1 MRESS
6 VKRLKISKWPLA
18 AVSFFL
24 AGTLLATSTN
34 AEDLSPRIP
43 VTPIEG
49 HTNWQSM
56 LDSGMWQRSVFASE
70 YVSVGA
76 GAGLQGNVLAGTY
89 LTTGV
94 SADLDGSTAAGT
106 DTTMGA
112 DSVVLGSIQSG
123 ASIEMGEG
131 ATTTGEQKIPN
142 TTEAI
147 ESARGDGRQDLL
159 SAQGFL
165 GKFAATTFLEPGNV
179 DTDTTFTPGVYRVSG
194 LLTFTAGITITLD
207 AQNSASEFVFNVSN
221 YITFGEGV
229 KVEVINANVI
239 DKKPISVTWN
249 ATGGYVSVGAGA
261 SIVGTILAN
270 GYVSTGAGSTLT
282 GVNVD
287 CGGVAFAATSY
298 VSIGADAT
306 VGTGTES
313 CSPSPGT
320 VLRS

>member
-1 MRESS
+1 VQKSS

-18 AVSFFL
+18 ALSFFV
-24 AGTLLATSTN
+24 AGTLLATSAYAQEN
-34 AEDLSPRIP
+34 SNRIP
-43 VTPIEG
+43 VRVTDG
-49 HTNWQSM
+49 TATNWQSR
-56 LDSGMWQRSVFASE
+56 LNSDMWQRSVFASE

-94 SADLDGSTAAGT
+94 SAEIDGSTAAST
-106 DTTMGA
+106 DTTIGA
-112 DSVVLGSIQSG
+112 DSVVLGDIQSG
-123 ASIEMGEG
+123 TGIEMGAG
-131 ATTTGEQKIPN
+131 ATSSSETLSTSE
-142 TTEAI
+142 EI
-147 ESARGDGRQDLL
+147 ESAGRDGRQDLHE
-159 SAQGFL
+159 AQEFL
-165 GKFAATTFLEPGNV
+165 GKFTAATSLEPGNI
-179 DTDTTFTPGVYRVSG
+179 DTDTTFTAGVYGVSG

-207 AQNSASEFVFNVSN
+207 AQNVASEFVFNVSN

-229 KVEVINANVI
+229 KVVVIGVNPE
-239 DKKPISVTWN
+239 KPVSVTWN

-282 GVNVD
+282 GINVD

-313 CSPSPGT
+313 CSPSPDT

>member
-1 MRESS
+1 VRKSS
-6 VKRLKISKWPLA
+6 VKRLKIPKWPLA
-18 AVSFFL
+18 ALSFFV
-24 AGTLLATSTN
+24 AGTLLATSAY
-34 AEDLSPRIP
+34 AEENSNRIP
-43 VTPIEG
+43 VRVTDG
-49 HTNWQSM
+49 TATNWQSR
-56 LDSGMWQRSVFASE
+56 LNSDMWQRSVFASE

-94 SADLDGSTAAGT
+94 SAELDGSTAAGT
-106 DTTMGA
+106 DTTIGA
-112 DSVVLGSIQSG
+112 DSVVLGDIKSG
-123 ASIEMGEG
+123 TGIEMGEG
-131 ATTTGEQKIPN
+131 ATSSSETLSTSED
-142 TTEAI
+142 I
-147 ESARGDGRQDLL
+147 ESAGRDGRQDLHE
-159 SAQGFL
+159 AQEFL
-165 GKFAATTFLEPGNV
+165 GIYKDFSLEPGDI
-179 DTDTTFTPGVYRVSG
+179 DTDTTFIAGAYRVSG

-207 AQNSASEFVFNVSN
+207 AQYVASEFVFTVSN

-229 KVEVINANVI
+229 KVEVINVGPDTVN
-239 DKKPISVTWN
+239 SVTWN

-282 GVNVD
+282 GINVD

-306 VGTGTES
+306 VGTGTGS
-313 CSPSPGT
+313 CSPSPDT

>member
-1 MRESS
+1 VQKSS
-6 VKRLKISKWPLA
+6 VKRLKPSKWPLA
-18 AVSFFL
+18 ALSFFV
-24 AGTLLATSTN
+24 AGTLLATSAYAQEN
-34 AEDLSPRIP
+34 SNRIP
-43 VTPIEG
+43 VPVTDG
-49 HTNWQSM
+49 TATNWQSM
-56 LDSGMWQRSVFASE
+56 LNSDMWQRSVFASE

-94 SADLDGSTAAGT
+94 SAELDGSTAAGT
-106 DTTMGA
+106 DTTIGA
-112 DSVVLGSIQSG
+112 DSVVVGDIQSG
-123 ASIEMGEG
+123 TGIEMGEG
-131 ATTTGEQKIPN
+131 ATSTSETLSTSED
-142 TTEAI
+142 I
-147 ESARGDGRQDLL
+147 ESVGRIGRQGLL
-159 SAQGFL
+159 EAQEFL
-165 GKFAATTFLEPGNV
+165 GKFTAATSLEPGNI
-179 DTDTTFTPGVYRVSG
+179 DTDTTFTAGVYGVSG

-207 AQNSASEFVFNVSN
+207 AQNMASEFVFNVSN

-229 KVEVINANVI
+229 KVVVINVNSE
-239 DKKPISVTWN
+239 KPVSVTWN

-313 CSPSPGT
+313 CSPSPDT